1 MALKIL
7 QLQNKLDIAHR
18 SLSELEA
25 KEADFETRA
34 AELEARI
41 PECRDA
47 AAQAECDE
55 AIEKLDADKAEYEE
69 AKANL
74 QREIEGLE
82 AELRELDKPIEE
94 DKIEK
99 VERKDNHP
107 MEFRNTPEYINA
119 YAEYIKTG
127 DDHEVRALLSENSAV
142 TTGTV
147 AVPELVYDIVK
158 TAWQKEGIMSLV
170 RKAYLK
176 GNLKVGFEAS
186 AGDATLHTQEGS
198 AVDEESLVLGTV
210 ELVPVSIKKWI
221 SVSDEALD
229 MRGEEFLRYIY
240 DELAY
245 RIAKKAADTL
255 IAKIEACGT
264 TNGTNSVA
272 VPKIASTQITLG
284 LIASAIGQLSDE
296 AANPVIMM
304 NKATWS
310 AFKAVQAAGNYG
322 YDPFE
327 GLPVVFNNSI
337 TAFSAATTGVT
348 YAIVGDLGQG
358 AIANFPNGSEI
369 TMKYDDLS
377 LAEKDLVKI
386 VGRQYVGLGIVG
398 PYSFVKIT
406 H

>member
-18 SLSELEA
+18 SLSELES

-55 AIEKLDADKAEYEE
+55 AIEKLDADKAEFEE

-82 AELRELDKPIEE
+82 AELRELDKPVDE

-99 VERKDNHP
+99 VERKDTHP
-107 MEFRNTPEYINA
+107 MEFRNSPEYINA

-127 DDHEVRALLSENSAV
+127 DDHEVRALTTENSS
-142 TTGTV
+142 TPGTI

-186 AGDATLHTQEGS
+186 AGDATVHSLEGD
-198 AVDEESLVLGTV
+198 AVTEESLVLGTV

-221 SVSDEALD
+221 NL
-229 MRGEEFLRYIY
+229 
-240 DELAY
+240 
-245 RIAKKAADTL
+245 K
-255 IAKIEACGT
+255 
-264 TNGTNSVA
+264 VA
-272 VPKIASTQITLG
+272 
-284 LIASAIGQLSDE
+284 
-296 AANPVIMM
+296 
-304 NKATWS
+304 
-310 AFKAVQAAGNYG
+310 
-322 YDPFE
+322 
-327 GLPVVFNNSI
+327 
-337 TAFSAATTGVT
+337 
-348 YAIVGDLGQG
+348 
-358 AIANFPNGSEI
+358 
-369 TMKYDDLS
+369 
-377 LAEKDLVKI
+377 
-386 VGRQYVGLGIVG
+386 
-398 PYSFVKIT
+398 
-406 H
+406 